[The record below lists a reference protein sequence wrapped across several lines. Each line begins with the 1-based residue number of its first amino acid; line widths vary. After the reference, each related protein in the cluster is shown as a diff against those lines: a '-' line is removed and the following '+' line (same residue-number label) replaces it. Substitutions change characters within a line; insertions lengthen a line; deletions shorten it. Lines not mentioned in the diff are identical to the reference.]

1 MELTPPAP
9 SPYCRTGDG
18 AIALGYRRHAM
29 GLLREYTDARELT
42 LNLTLRE
49 LRSRYKKSVLGWTWS
64 LLNPLITMAIFT
76 LVFSFFLR
84 VKPAPGH
91 PSGLNSFALFLLCGL
106 LPWNFLSGG
115 MSASVDSLISNSNL
129 IKKVYFPREVIV
141 FSTVLSLFATFLIE
155 MGVLCTVLLIVGN
168 NVIPWIPLTLALMAL
183 EAVLVTGI
191 GLMLSSLN
199 VYFRDVKHFV
209 NVSLQALFYS
219 IPIVYPLTLVP
230 KEAHPF
236 GITIPFRRIY
246 MLNPLV
252 RMVESYRAVLYDLR
266 LPGLTDVLY
275 EAVWAVALL
284 LLGLWVFRKFNRRLA
299 EEL

>member
-1 MELTPPAP
+1 M
-9 SPYCRTGDG
+9 
-18 AIALGYRRHAM
+18 GYRDRLM
-29 GLLREYTDARELT
+29 GLLREYLEARELT
-42 LNLTLRE
+42 VNLTLRE

-64 LLNPLITMAIFT
+64 LLNPLITMAVFT

-84 VKPAPGH
+84 VKPSVGH

-106 LPWNFLSGG
+106 LAWNFLSGG
-115 MSASVDSLISNSNL
+115 MSASVESLIGNSNL

-141 FSTVLSLFATFLIE
+141 LSTILSLFVTFLIE
-155 MGVLCTVLLIVGN
+155 MGVLCAVLLAVGN
-168 NVIPWIPLTLALMAL
+168 NVIPWIPLVLALMVL
-183 EAVLVTGI
+183 EAVLVTGV
-191 GLMLSSLN
+191 GLILASLN

-230 KEAHPF
+230 KYAHPL

-252 RMVESYRAVLYDLR
+252 RMVENYRAVLYDLR
-266 LPGLTDVLY
+266 LPGLFDVLY
-275 EAVWAVALL
+275 EALWAFALL
-284 LLGLWVFRKFNRRLA
+284 ILGLWVFRKFNRRLA

>member
-1 MELTPPAP
+1 M
-9 SPYCRTGDG
+9 SR
-18 AIALGYRRHAM
+18 
-29 GLLREYTDARELT
+29 LREYADARELT

-64 LLNPLITMAIFT
+64 LLNPISTMLIFT

-84 VKPAPGH
+84 VHPPVGH

-115 MSASVDSLISNSNL
+115 MGTSVESLLTNTNL

-141 FSTVLSLFATFLIE
+141 FSTVLSLFVTFLIE
-155 MGVLCTVLLIVGN
+155 MSVLTVAFELVGN
-168 NVIPWIPLTLALMAL
+168 NVLPWLPLVFALMVVESL
-183 EAVLVTGI
+183 LVVGI
-191 GLMLSSLN
+191 GLILSMLN

-209 NVSLQALFYS
+209 NISLQALFYS
-219 IPIVYPLTLVP
+219 MPIVYPISVVP
-230 KEAHPF
+230 KTAHPL
-236 GITIPFRRIY
+236 GVKIPFRTIY

-252 RMVESYRAVLYDLR
+252 RMVQAFRAVMYDLR
-266 LPGLTDVLY
+266 FPAAGDVLY
-275 EAVWAVALL
+275 ELAWGVAICA
-284 LLGLWVFRKFNRRLA
+284 LGLWVFRRFERRVA

>member
-1 MELTPPAP
+1 
-9 SPYCRTGDG
+9 
-18 AIALGYRRHAM
+18 M
-29 GLLREYTDARELT
+29 GLLREYLSARELT

-64 LLNPLITMAIFT
+64 LLNPLTTMVIFT
-76 LVFSFFLR
+76 VVFSFFLKVR
-84 VKPAPGH
+84 PSIGV

-115 MSASVDSLISNSNL
+115 MSVSTESLISNTNL

-141 FSTVLSLFATFLIE
+141 FSTVASLFVTFLIE
-155 MGVLCTVLLIVGN
+155 MGVLCVALLVVGN
-168 NVIPWIPLTLALMAL
+168 NVVPWLPLTLALML
-183 EAVLVTGI
+183 LQAVLVTGV
-191 GLMLSSLN
+191 GLILASLN

-209 NVSLQALFYS
+209 NISLQALFYS
-219 IPIVYPLTLVP
+219 MPIVYPLTLVP
-230 KEAHPF
+230 RYAHPL
-236 GITIPFRRIY
+236 GVKIPFRRIY

-252 RMVESYRAVLYDLR
+252 RMVENYRAVLYDLR

-275 EAVWAVALL
+275 ETLWAFALL
-284 LLGLWVFRKFNRRLA
+284 FLGLWVFRKFNRRLA